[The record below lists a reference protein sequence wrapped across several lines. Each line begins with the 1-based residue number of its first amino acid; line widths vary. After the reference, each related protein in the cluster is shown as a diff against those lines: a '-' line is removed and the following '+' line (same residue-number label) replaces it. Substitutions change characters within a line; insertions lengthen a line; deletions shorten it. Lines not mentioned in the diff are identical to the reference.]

1 MPRLARLDTPGAVH
15 HIIIRGIE
23 RRSIFRDNC
32 DRDDFIDRLAT
43 LLPETKTACYAW
55 TFMPNH
61 AHFLFRSGEV
71 GLSTLM
77 RKLLTGYA
85 VTFNK
90 RHNRHGQL
98 FQNRCKSIIC
108 QEDVYLTELVRYI
121 HLNPLRGGLVSGL
134 EQLNAYPWCGHG
146 TILGKNRQAWQDT
159 EYVLNYFG
167 KTLREGRKRYFS
179 YVEAGVDQGRRKDL
193 VGGGLI
199 RSHGGWAEVK
209 KRRLGEGG
217 RIKGDERILG
227 QSDFVLEL
235 LAKANENLDRRHEL
249 KSLGYNLERV
259 AERVSEVY
267 GVGVKSLLSKRRE
280 RNLVEARSL
289 LCYWAVRELE
299 MSLTELARTLKM
311 TPSAISYAVSRGET
325 LAKQRKVHLIS

>member
-1 MPRLARLDTPGAVH
+1 MPRLARLDTPGGVQ

-23 RRSIFRDNC
+23 RRSIFRDNN
-32 DRDDFIDRLAT
+32 DRDDLIDRLAL

-61 AHFLFRSGEV
+61 AHFLFRSGAV
-71 GLSTLM
+71 GISTLM

-90 RHNRHGQL
+90 RHKRHGQL
-98 FQNRCKSIIC
+98 FQNRYKSIIC

-121 HLNPLRGGLVSGL
+121 HLNPVRGRIVSSL
-134 EQLNAYPWCGHG
+134 EELNTYPYCGHSAMM
-146 TILGKNRQAWQDT
+146 GKKRQPWQDT
-159 EYVLNYFG
+159 EYVLKYFG
-167 KTLREGRKRYFS
+167 KTLREGRKWYFS

-199 RSHGGWAEVK
+199 RSYGGWAEVK
-209 KRRLGEGG
+209 KKRFGEGG
-217 RIKGDERILG
+217 RIKGDERVLG
-227 QSDFVLEL
+227 ESDFVTEV
-235 LAKANENLDRRHEL
+235 LAKANENLDRRYEL
-249 KSLGYNLERV
+249 KSLGYDLERV

-267 GVGVKSLLSKRRE
+267 NLDVKYILSKGRQ

-289 LCYWAVRELE
+289 LCYWAVQELE
-299 MSLTELARTLKM
+299 MSLTELARTLQM
-311 TPSAISYAVSRGET
+311 TPSAISYAVGRGEK
-325 LAKQRKVHLIS
+325 LAKERKVHLIG